1 MQFYF
6 ISQFLSLLNKDL
18 FLFEQQSYRKREED
32 GEKEERWRARKVERQ
47 EERDKLLS
55 TVTCWNDRKS
65 HSSASLNPG
74 SRNFRVSHTAAGAQ
88 TLESLLSS
96 YCFLD
101 WSIYLSSIYLSNHI
115 LLHLSLFL
123 PISHLYFYHH
133 YTPVF
138 HPCFYPSITHPFSKL
153 SSFCNTFINYF
164 YY

>member
-1 MQFYF
+1 ME
-6 ISQFLSLLNKDL
+6 SQKSR
-18 FLFEQQSYRKREED
+18 ETGRKRQTSIYGYLLKWSQKPQLSQSESW
-32 GEKEERWRARKVERQ
+32 KQ
-47 EERDKLLS
+47 ELQGFPYGCRGPNSWVFIIQLLF
-55 TVTCWNDRKS
+55 
-65 HSSASLNPG
+65 
-74 SRNFRVSHTAAGAQ
+74 FR
-88 TLESLLSS
+88 L
-96 YCFLD
+96 
-101 WSIYLSSIYLSNHI
+101 IYLSSIYLSNHI